1 MANPFDAIPAA
12 LGSAA
17 ASVATR
23 KANPFDAI
31 DPPPVTAD
39 SVVRSLAHGASF
51 GLADEI
57 SAGGDALVGPALD
70 WTLGKLGLGSTN
82 TSTAP
87 TYGERYDQNLAKE
100 RGQDKAFADAHPYVN
115 AAGNIAGSIGGAIA
129 TLPLLPAKLVGVS
142 PSVAG
147 NVARSVGGGAAA
159 GAAQGFG
166 EGEGLEDRLGRA
178 GIGGAFGAAGGAIAR
193 PVAAIGRSIGESAL
207 GRGIGDYVVNPIA
220 QLPAKLGSALIGR
233 EAPIAAESVAQ
244 SGALERLAT
253 ALQRGKTTPE
263 AIGARADYLGP
274 QTVLADTN
282 DQLMS
287 AARGAKVMQGE
298 TRSLAPEVLLAREKG
313 APERMKGAFTEGYP
327 VASTHDLMSEGGLY
341 AQNVKGVGR
350 GAYQGE
356 MAGAGLQM
364 SPELDK
370 LMAENPTAKG
380 ALKSVMDSIVEAS
393 KGRPDF
399 VPPPPVEIMHMV
411 KQQLQGLGYD
421 SMSGRPLPTQQV
433 WRDFASNFV
442 TKLKASNQELAKAD
456 VAYAQAKSLPEHFQ
470 QGYNFLTPTSTTEKG
485 LNASSPALAEALARA
500 NPQQKTATQA
510 GNINQIVDL
519 LSGRGAVPKTQAL
532 ARDVQTGTELQARL
546 GQIHGPQKAA
556 EILRQ
561 AEAEQAYKATTDQ
574 LVRGSQTAEKA
585 SDALDQA
592 GNIGFRA
599 TPSGGI
605 VPKVSE
611 TLGAFTRWV
620 RSPNEAI
627 RDEIGRLT
635 LNPNAKNNAE
645 TLALLAQLLKA
656 RAGGTATS
664 SGISG
669 ALGGQAGGL

>member
-87 TYGERYDQNLAKE
+87 TIGERYDQNLAKE
-100 RGQDKAFADAHPYVN
+100 RGQDKAFGDAHPYVN

-207 GRGIGDYVVNPIA
+207 GRGIGDYIVNPVA
-220 QLPAKLGSALIGR
+220 QLPSKIGSALMGR
-233 EAPIAAESVAQ
+233 EAPIAAENVAQ

-313 APERMKGAFTEGYP
+313 APERMKGAFTGKTP
-327 VASTHDLMSEGGLY
+327 PASTFDLMGEG
-341 AQNVKGVGR
+341 KGFDANLRAVGSDVY
-350 GAYQGE
+350 GKMDA
-356 MAGAGLQM
+356 AGFKNSPGISRM
-364 SPELDK
+364 MTESPE
-370 LMAENPTAKG
+370 
-380 ALKSVMDSIVEAS
+380 VEKAVDRVLAS
-393 KGRPDF
+393 EKAARAGTDRAPAS
-399 VPPPPVEIMHMV
+399 PVEIMHMV
-411 KQQLQGLGYD
+411 KRDIQNIGLD
-421 SMSGRPLPTQQV
+421 ASGRPSSTAYQWQQTAN
-433 WRDFASNFV
+433 DFV
-442 TKLKASNQELAKAD
+442 RQLKAANPKLAEAD
-456 VAYAQAKSLPEHFQ
+456 RAYAQAASLPEHFQ

-485 LNASSPALAEALARA
+485 LSASSPALAEALMKA
-500 NPQQKTATQA
+500 NPQQRTATEV
-510 GNINQIVDL
+510 GNINSVVDL